1 MALPDADRLDAWRS
15 FLTAHAAMNKMLS
28 RALEE
33 DEGLQLPWF
42 EILDALA
49 MSEEKSLR
57 FNELAE
63 RVMTHPSSLSRQID
77 KLEDKQYV
85 AREKS
90 VADDGRAK
98 VLVLT
103 PIGHDVWKSAST
115 TYYRIV
121 RRVFT
126 SWLTET
132 DVVALHRVFS
142 KVLEAE

>member
-1 MALPDADRLDAWRS
+1 
-15 FLTAHAAMNKMLS
+15 
-28 RALEE
+28 
-33 DEGLQLPWF
+33 
-42 EILDALA
+42 
-49 MSEEKSLR
+49 
-57 FNELAE
+57 
-63 RVMTHPSSLSRQID
+63 
-77 KLEDKQYV
+77 
-85 AREKS
+85 
-90 VADDGRAK
+90 

>member
-1 MALPDADRLDAWRS
+1 MALPDADRLESWRS

-49 MSEEKSLR
+49 LSDEKSLR

-90 VADDGRAK
+90 VADDGRAI